1 MRSLLALFISVLA
14 FSCNN
19 SSKTPDVSNIKVE
32 LSTKRFEQ
40 ELFKIDSANLS
51 TQLEQLIA
59 KYPSFG
65 ENYLSTI
72 LGADPR
78 WPMDSTAAYVGGF
91 INSYKYLYD
100 TSQLIFKNF
109 DRYEKEIKKGLQFVK
124 YYFPQ
129 YKTPNKIITY
139 IGPVDGYGDILADDA
154 FLVGL
159 QQHLGKTYSLYKSTL
174 VQETYAEYISNR
186 FEPEYISINCLKN
199 ITDDLFPEKNE
210 DKPLVN
216 QMIEKGKRLYLL
228 SKFLPDVDEYKLI
241 GYTKE
246 QLADCYNHEAVI
258 WDLFVKNSY
267 LQVTDKNITKNYV
280 DEGPK
285 TQELGEKAPGNIG
298 SFCGWQIVKKYME
311 KHNEIS
317 LPQLMATDAET
328 IFQETKYKP

>member
-1 MRSLLALFISVLA
+1 MRLLLALFIGITIV
-14 FSCNN
+14 SCNN
-19 SSKTPDVSNIKVE
+19 SKTPDVSNIKVE
-32 LSTKRFEQ
+32 LTTKRFEQ
-40 ELFKIDSANLS
+40 DLFKLDSANLS

-59 KYPSFG
+59 GYPSFG

-78 WPMDSTAAYVGGF
+78 WPVDSTAAYVGGF

-100 TSQLIFKNF
+100 TSQLIFKSF
-109 DRYEKEIKKGLQFVK
+109 DKYAAEIKKGLQFVK

-154 FLVGL
+154 ILVGL
-159 QQHLGKTYSLYKSTL
+159 QQHLGKNYSLYKSPL

-186 FEPEYISINCLKN
+186 FEPDYIAINCFKN
-199 ITDDLFPEKNE
+199 ITDDLFPSQSEE
-210 DKPLVN
+210 KPLVN

-228 SKFLPDVDEYKLI
+228 SKFLPTADEYKLI

-246 QLADCYNHEAVI
+246 QLADCYDHEAVI

-267 LQVTDKNITKNYV
+267 LQITDKNITKNYV

-285 TQELGEKAPGNIG
+285 TQELGEKVPGNIG
-298 SFCGWQIVKKYME
+298 SFCGWQIVKKYMD

-328 IFQETKYKP
+328 VFQETKYKP